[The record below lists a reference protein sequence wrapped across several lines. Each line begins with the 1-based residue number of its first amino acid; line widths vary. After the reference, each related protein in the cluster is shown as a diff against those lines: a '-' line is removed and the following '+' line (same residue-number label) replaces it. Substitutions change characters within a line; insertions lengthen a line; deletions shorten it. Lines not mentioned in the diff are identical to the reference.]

1 MELKDVKL
9 TKQMAKAFAIAEQE
23 CKQAGSPCLMPEHL
37 LIGCLDD
44 GSSPIKEAI
53 QKSNID
59 IDVMKKSFNQSHENL
74 SFEICT
80 PFKMPI
86 SESANLVIEQAIS
99 YMRNYNQIYLNEG
112 HVLKA
117 LIKSGQ
123 TGKLLT
129 QEQKNILL
137 SVATV
142 SRDMHLDLAGYSPPK
157 NLYSAIKMVSDG
169 DAERLIQ
176 FINNEFGTRW
186 TQSIKQALMIKHPS
200 IYIAEDQSG
209 EIVGFAAF
217 DIHQTGYF
225 GPMGVAKNKRALGIG
240 ESLLH
245 VALEGMQRK
254 GYKVIIIDD
263 AGPIEFY
270 EKTCNAKVIPL
281 IK

>member
-1 MELKDVKL
+1 MELKGVKL
-9 TKQMAKAFAIAEQE
+9 TKQMAKAFTIAEQE
-23 CKQAGSPCLMPEHL
+23 CKQAGSPCLMPAHL
-37 LIGCLDD
+37 LLGCLDD
-44 GSSPIKEAI
+44 GSSPIKEAK
-53 QKSNID
+53 QKSGID
-59 IDVMKKSFNQSHENL
+59 IDVMKKPYNPSHENL
-74 SFEICT
+74 SFEICE
-80 PFKMPI
+80 PFKIPI
-86 SESANLVIEQAIS
+86 GASTNLVIEQAIS

-123 TGKLLT
+123 TEKLLT

-137 SVATV
+137 SEATV

-157 NLYSAIKMVSDG
+157 KLYRDIKMVSDG
-169 DAERLIQ
+169 NAERLIH
-176 FINNEFGTRW
+176 FIYNEFGTRW
-186 TQSIKQALMIKHPS
+186 TQSIKHALRRKHPS

-217 DIHQTGYF
+217 DIHQPGCF
-225 GPMGVAKNKRALGIG
+225 GPMGVAKNKRAEGIG
-240 ESLLH
+240 ESLLQ
-245 VALEGMQRK
+245 VTLEGMQRK
-254 GYKVIIIDD
+254 GYKDIIIDD